1 MQRHEM
7 LSGEEGIRTLAR
19 FNTSTPLA
27 RAPLQPLEYF
37 SITDI
42 IIPAIDDSSKHFRMF
57 GSYKA
62 NGWRSDAINVLI
74 GGDMS
79 TIHVRFL
86 WLLHK

>member
-7 LSGEEGIRTLAR
+7 LNGEEGIRTLAR

>member
-7 LSGEEGIRTLAR
+7 LNGEEGIRILAR

-42 IIPAIDDSSKHFRMF
+42 IIPAINNSSKHFRVF

-62 NGWRSDAINVLI
+62 KDWRVNAINVLI
-74 GGDMS
+74 AGDRS
-79 TIHVRFL
+79 TIHVKFL
-86 WLLHK
+86 